1 MHLMATIKPSILGSA
16 GGQRLRREFA
26 GQLVQPEDSDYERA
40 RVVWNGIIDK
50 HPALVARCTT
60 AGDVVAAIRFARE
73 EGHVLAVRGGGHS
86 FAGFSSCDAGI
97 VIDLSRM
104 SAVRIDPDSRIAA
117 VQGGA
122 TWGAFDAAAGSYG
135 LATTGGLVS
144 TTGVAGL
151 TLGGGIGWLMRKHG
165 LSCDNLLAVELV
177 SAQGDSIRASADQN
191 PELFWALRGGG
202 GNFGI
207 VTSFEFRLHEVGT
220 VTGGL
225 MLFPEE
231 RTPEILAFYQD
242 YVQDLP
248 DEFTTM
254 LSAITAPVADF
265 VPTEM
270 RGRPSIAFIGCF
282 SGDARE
288 ANRVL
293 QRVRRLH
300 PGIDL
305 FDSVPYV
312 DLQKMFD
319 ADMPHGIRCYLK
331 AGYLSELNESATEVV
346 VKHTRP
352 MRSAQSTFDL
362 HHMGGAV
369 ARVAED
375 ATAFDDRRST
385 FCFNVVG
392 LWTDPT
398 ADDSIRDSVREFAS
412 ALAPFSTR
420 TVYVNFTADAGSA
433 RVAYSEAKLSR
444 LQQVKRGY
452 DPNNLFRL
460 NQNIQT

>member
-1 MHLMATIKPSILGSA
+1 MATLKPSILGSA

-26 GQLVQPEDSDYERA
+26 GQLVQPEDAEYEHA
-40 RVVWNGIIDK
+40 RLVWNGTIDK
-50 HPALVARCTT
+50 HPALVACCRAT
-60 AGDVVAAIRFARE
+60 GDVVAAIRFARE
-73 EGHVLAVRGGGHS
+73 EGHVIAVRGGGHS

-97 VIDLSRM
+97 VMDLSRM
-104 SAVRIDPDSRIAA
+104 STIRVDAESRVAE

-122 TWGAFDAAAGSYG
+122 TWGAFDAAAATYG

-144 TTGVAGL
+144 STGVAGL

-177 SAQGDSIRASADQN
+177 TAQGDSIRASADEN

-207 VTSFEFRLHEVGT
+207 VTSFEFRLHEVGI

-231 RTPEILAFYQD
+231 RTPEILVFYQD

-254 LSAITAPVADF
+254 LSAIAAPVADF

-270 RGRPSIAFIGCF
+270 RGRPSMAFIGCF
-282 SGDARE
+282 SGDAGDADR
-288 ANRVL
+288 AL
-293 QRVRRLH
+293 QPVRRLL
-300 PGIDL
+300 PAVDL
-305 FDSVPYV
+305 FDSVAYV

-331 AGYLSELNESATEVV
+331 AGYMADLNESAIEVV
-346 VKHTRP
+346 AKHTRP
-352 MRSAQSTFDL
+352 MRSTQSTFDL

-369 ARVAED
+369 ARVAKD
-375 ATAFDDRRST
+375 ATAFDDRSSQ

-392 LWTDPT
+392 LWTDPM
-398 ADDSIRDSVREFAS
+398 ADDPIRDSVRDFAS
-412 ALAPFSTR
+412 ALVPFSTGS
-420 TVYVNFTADAGSA
+420 VYVNFTADADSA
-433 RVAYSEAKLSR
+433 HAAYRDAKLSR
-444 LQQVKRGY
+444 LTQVKRRY

-460 NQNIQT
+460 NQNIQP